1 MSLIIDPFSSPE
13 SWDAIVVGGQASP
26 GLCHIEEVHR
36 PYGWDVKKGKGADGA
51 TLTHTG
57 RQLAKWK
64 TRHQLW
70 TPVHFIDWSTW
81 SQALKYEPTK
91 GQPVLALDVF
101 HPALVA
107 VDVSV
112 AIVVNLGA
120 PLHKGKGLYEAVVEW
135 LEYRP
140 PPPAKAT
147 ATPTSSPNADLP
159 GKPGQTS
166 QIDQLNARLA
176 SLQIKAQKA
185 GAPGFAP

>member
-1 MSLIIDPFSSPE
+1 VSIIADPFGAPQA
-13 SWDAIVVGGQASP
+13 WDAIVVAGQKSP
-26 GLCHIEEVHR
+26 GLCKFEELHR
-36 PYGWDVKKGKGADGA
+36 PFGWDVKKGKGADGA

-70 TPVHFIDWSTW
+70 TPAHFIAWGSW
-81 SQALKYEPTK
+81 SQLLKYEPVK
-91 GQPVLALDVF
+91 GIPVQALDVF

-107 VDVSV
+107 VDVAV

-147 ATPTSSPNADLP
+147 ATPKSGDNAGDLP
-159 GKPGQTS
+159 DAPKQNPLVVAKAALAK
-166 QIDQLNARLA
+166 QLAINAQQA
-176 SLQIKAQKA
+176 YK
-185 GAPGFAP
+185 

>member
-1 MSLIIDPFSSPE
+1 MSIIVDPFTAPAA
-13 SWDAIVVGGQASP
+13 WDVFVVAGQGSP
-26 GLCHIEEVHR
+26 GLVHLEELHR
-36 PYGWDVKKGKGADGA
+36 PYGWDVKKGKGSDGA

-70 TPVHFIDWSTW
+70 TPAHFLAWSLW
-81 SQALKYEPTK
+81 SQLLKYEPTK
-91 GQPVLALDVF
+91 GQPVVALDVF

-107 VDVSV
+107 VDVSI

-120 PLHKGKGLYEAVVEW
+120 PLHKGRGMYEAVIEW

-147 ATPTSSPNADLP
+147 ATPTSAPDAGLP
-159 GKPGQTS
+159 DRPGVPPDVAFRQ
-166 QIDQLNARLA
+166 NVVGA
-176 SLQIKAQKA
+176 LQVQAQQA
-185 GAPGFAP
+185 FQ

>member
-1 MSLIIDPFSSPE
+1 MSIIVDPFSSPQA
-13 SWDAIVVGGQASP
+13 WDTIVVGGQDSP
-26 GLCHIEEVHR
+26 GLCHMEELHR
-36 PYGWDVKKGKGADGA
+36 PYGWDVKKGKGSDGA

-64 TRHQLW
+64 TRHHLW
-70 TPVHFIDWSTW
+70 TVAHFLAWSLW

-91 GQPVLALDVF
+91 GQPVVALDVF

-112 AIVVNLGA
+112 AIVVNLGD
-120 PLHKGKGLYEAVVEW
+120 PHHKGKGLYEAVVEW

-147 ATPTSSPNADLP
+147 ATPTSAPDAGLP
-159 GKPGQTS
+159 DKPAVPPDVAIRQNVVAKL
-166 QIDQLNARLA
+166 QLEDQAA
-176 SLQIKAQKA
+176 Y
-185 GAPGFAP
+185 AP